1 MPFTLTHPK
10 PEPEPETIVKES
22 EVKKTA
28 AVSTVPP
35 KEIPIATTNG
45 NDQTVP
51 VDLNLIE
58 FDTK

>member
-1 MPFTLTHPK
+1 M
-10 PEPEPETIVKES
+10 VKES

-35 KEIPIATTNG
+35 KEIQTATTNG